1 MKKILL
7 YTLSL
12 CFIVLTSC
20 NDLIDVQP
28 RASIDSATALTTE
41 EAFDATIVGAYDGL
55 QTTNIYGR
63 DLIAVP
69 EALADNGRATNK
81 SGRLVPEFQNQAN
94 AHMTL
99 TWASAYFVIN
109 QTNLVLDALAKIDTT
124 VIKIPF
130 AKRQSIEGQAAF
142 LRGLMYFELMKVYAY
157 FPKNVIDAQ
166 NRGGVPLITKGVL
179 DLKDVTYDTRASID
193 DCYKQI
199 VADFNRAIDKLAGTA
214 ASRAPFY
221 ATRGAAQGLLSRV
234 YLYMGDWVNA
244 EKLATDALASGIG
257 KFQTTPAA
265 TLAAWRTASHPESM
279 FELNYQTNENIGVN
293 TSLQTSYTTLVE
305 LGNTGKT
312 GGFGDLVPTAN
323 LLALLDL
330 EKDTASKVLDIR
342 RSLYERGTA
351 GRGTAEIECTKFF
364 GKNGAVNLDNVPI
377 IRVSELY
384 LTRAEALYNQGGKE
398 PAALADLNAIRTHA
412 GLPART
418 ATLTGAALLTEIL
431 NQRRLELAFEGHRF
445 FDLKRLGRDLVKA
458 TTIPFTDYRILAP
471 LPVRE
476 IQTNGNLKQNFG
488 Y

>member
-1 MKKILL
+1 MKKVFL
-7 YTLSL
+7 YSLSL
-12 CFIVLTSC
+12 LFLVLTSC
-20 NDLIDVQP
+20 SDLIDVQP
-28 RASIDSATALTTE
+28 RTAIDSSTALTTE
-41 EAFDATIVGAYDGL
+41 EALDATLVGAYDGL

-63 DLIAVP
+63 DLIAIP

-81 SGRLVPEFQNQAN
+81 SGRLVPEFQNQPN
-94 AHMTL
+94 AHMVN

-109 QTNLVLDALAKIDTT
+109 QVNLVLDAVGTAKISD
-124 VIKIPF
+124 
-130 AKRQSIEGQAAF
+130 AKKASVEGQAAF

-166 NRGGVPLITKGVL
+166 NRGGVPLITGGVL
-179 DLKDVTYDTRASID
+179 DLKQINYGPRPTID

-199 VADFNRAIDKLAGTA
+199 VADFTRAIDKLAATA
-214 ASRAPFY
+214 ATRAPFY
-221 ATRGAAQGLLSRV
+221 ATKGAAQGLLSRV

-257 KFQTTPAA
+257 KFQTTPAT
-265 TLAAWRTASHPESM
+265 TLSAWRSAIHPESM
-279 FELNYQTNENIGVN
+279 FELNYQTNENVGVN

-305 LGNTGKT
+305 LGNTAKT

-323 LLALLDL
+323 LLTLMES
-330 EKDTASKVLDIR
+330 EKDSTAKILDIR
-342 RSLYERGTA
+342 RSLYEKGTA

-364 GKNGAVNLDNVPI
+364 GKNGAVNLDNVPV

-384 LTRAEALYNQGGKE
+384 LNRAEALYNQGGKE
-398 PAALADLNAIRTHA
+398 AAALADLNAIRTHA
-412 GLPART
+412 GLPAKP

-476 IQTNGNLKQNFG
+476 IQTNANLKQNFG